1 MTRSEF
7 LLLCYHG
14 TAEEAANAYETL
26 RRDHE
31 LLLQMSNT
39 ASQSQLQFAV
49 DVEKK
54 IKTLETELAKER
66 EHSYRLFQ
74 DRYALLN
81 ATTTEGLSAAEWQ
94 MRTATAEAK
103 VVEAEKTIRLL
114 RSQLH
119 DMNQDLEDA
128 EGRYR

>member
-14 TAEEAANAYETL
+14 TAEEAADAYETL

-31 LLLQMSNT
+31 LLLQMSST
-39 ASQSQLQFAV
+39 AAQSQLQFAV

-54 IKTLETELAKER
+54 IKTLETELAE
-66 EHSYRLFQ
+66 SQ
-74 DRYALLN
+74 
-81 ATTTEGLSAAEWQ
+81 
-94 MRTATAEAK
+94 
-103 VVEAEKTIRLL
+103 KTI
-114 RSQLH
+114 SQLH
-119 DMNQDLEDA
+119 EMNQDLEDA